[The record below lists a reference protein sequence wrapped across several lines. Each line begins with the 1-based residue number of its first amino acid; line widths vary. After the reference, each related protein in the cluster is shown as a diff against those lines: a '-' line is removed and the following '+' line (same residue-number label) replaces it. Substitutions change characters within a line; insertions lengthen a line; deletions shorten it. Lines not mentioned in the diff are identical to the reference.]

1 MRYVTGFFRFWY
13 DFLIGDSW
21 QIAAGVALVIVV
33 TRQLIIAMPQLAPV
47 AGPAFFLALL
57 AVFCGV
63 VLNEQK
69 KPNAPH

>member
-1 MRYVTGFFRFWY
+1 MRYITGFFRFWY

-21 QIAAGVALVIVV
+21 QIAVGVALVIVM
-33 TRQLIIAMPQLAPV
+33 TRLLIRAMPPLAPM
-47 AGPAFFLALL
+47 AGPGFFLALL

-69 KPNAPH
+69 KPTARH

>member
-1 MRYVTGFFRFWY
+1 MRYITGFFRFWY

-21 QIAAGVALVIVV
+21 QIAAGVVLVIGV
-33 TRQLIIAMPQLAPV
+33 TRLLIRAMPPLASM

-69 KPNAPH
+69 KPNARH

>member
-1 MRYVTGFFRFWY
+1 MRYFTGFFRFWY

-21 QIAAGVALVIVV
+21 PIAAGVALVIGV
-33 TRQLIIAMPQLAPV
+33 TRQSIIALPQLAPV

-69 KPNAPH
+69 KPNARR

>member
-21 QIAAGVALVIVV
+21 QIAAGVALVIIV
-33 TRQLIIAMPQLAPV
+33 TRLLIAAMPQLAPV
-47 AGPAFFLALL
+47 AGLGFFLALL

-69 KPNAPH
+69 